1 MSSEVACV
9 PPNRCRNKRQRPR
22 RVYKAL
28 LGFGSKKVCH
38 VIDAENVQ
46 PQFALWFGLGSDKV
60 TDNRAD
66 TLKAAQ
72 ALFKFETMLLMS
84 SSWTPAVFEDQ
95 LMELAALSQQICESA
110 HSDSWRA
117 LPQSMQVMA
126 AHVVTMQKQDRLD
139 ASAMKVLRSARD
151 ACYEFDFELRIED
164 HAVREQA
171 RFYNA
176 LAGFEA
182 PAR

>member
-1 MSSEVACV
+1 M
-9 PPNRCRNKRQRPR
+9 
-22 RVYKAL
+22 
-28 LGFGSKKVCH
+28 
-38 VIDAENVQ
+38 IDAENVQ
-46 PQFALWFGLGSDKV
+46 PQFALWFGFGGEV
-60 TDNRAD
+60 AARNGAD
-66 TLKAAQ
+66 QLKAAQ

-95 LMELAALSQQICESA
+95 LMELAALSQQICESE
-110 HSDSWRA
+110 HSGSWRA
-117 LPQSMQVMA
+117 LPQSMEVMA

-139 ASAMKVLRSARD
+139 ASAMEVLRTARD

-182 PAR
+182 PSR